1 MSPVGT
7 NLCCLAL
14 QVQALQQQH
23 EQAMLNV
30 RHSQGVELRR
40 ALRNQ
45 EVDLIMQ
52 HLKEK
57 QGLVDESVLVT
68 RDEALAE
75 LQHLKLAHRQL
86 QAYVSLWLLAAS
98 LCGLLLFQSQ
108 VAFVLLRALLVMMSQ
123 YVQLQAT
130 YCVTAMLPRHHKC
143 CCTK

>member
-1 MSPVGT
+1 MMSPVGT
-7 NLCCLAL
+7 NLCLAW
-14 QVQALQQQH
+14 QVRALQQQH

-30 RHSQGVELRR
+30 RRSQGVELRR

-75 LQHLKLAHRQL
+75 LQQLKLAHRQL
-86 QAYVSLWLLAAS
+86 QAYVSF
-98 LCGLLLFQSQ
+98 GLLLQ
-108 VAFVLLRALLVMMSQ
+108 A
-123 YVQLQAT
+123 YVS
-130 YCVTAMLPRHHKC
+130 C
-143 CCTK
+143 CCFRVKLRMCCCGHCW